1 MEVESASR
9 VVDGAV
15 VLIDSVEGVEA
26 QTKGVWRQL
35 SKCIF
40 HKFTRLILTHIDHF
54 QIQCSHSHVIRE
66 QA

>member
-26 QTKGVWRQL
+26 QTKGVWGQL
-35 SKCIF
+35 SKYVYHRF
-40 HKFTRLILTHIDHF
+40 VQPHIDIDIYHF
-54 QIQCSHSHVIRE
+54 QIQCSHSHAVR
-66 QA
+66 

>member
-26 QTKGVWRQL
+26 QTKGIWQQL
-35 SKCIF
+35 E
-40 HKFTRLILTHIDHF
+40 R
-54 QIQCSHSHVIRE
+54 
-66 QA
+66 